1 MKKEI
6 ISTKV
11 RFDKTELTKSVIY
24 KIEEDDDPSMPPMY
38 FTKQALK
45 FYVLDNIWDK
55 WEDMMSDNETQ
66 DFTKTEINDND
77 EYLFAYLDSW
87 NYKVTRITYQ
97 DIKY

>member
-24 KIEEDDDPSMPPMY
+24 KIEDDDDVSIPPM
-38 FTKQALK
+38 FFSLKALK
-45 FYVLDNIWDK
+45 FYVVETIWDK
-55 WEDMMSDNETQ
+55 WDELMSDNEKQ
-66 DFTKTEINDND
+66 DFTKIEIISND

-97 DIKY
+97 DLK